1 MKKTEKTETKNKNL
15 VVEIPLPDGW
25 MSMFIGRLVRK
36 TKDEIV
42 LTDASWISDTGR
54 RHLFFKGEFD
64 SRCEIEPYPDGYE
77 IELPAKGAIKTAWMH
92 PLPRNP
98 K

>member
-1 MKKTEKTETKNKNL
+1 MKKTEKKNKNL
-15 VVEIPLPDGW
+15 VVEILLPDGW
-25 MSMFIGRLVRK
+25 MSMYIGRLVRQ

-42 LTDASWISDTGR
+42 LTDVSWISDTGR
-54 RHLFFKGEFD
+54 RNLFFKGEFD
-64 SRCEIEPYPDGYE
+64 SRCEIEPYPDGVE
-77 IELPAKGAIKTAWMH
+77 IDLPARGAVKTSWPH